1 MDTVMR
7 RRDEVVETR
16 YECSSCKEEDAERR
30 EKPAEGG
37 RPPDP

>member
-1 MDTVMR
+1 MDTVIR

-16 YECSSCKEEDAERR
+16 YEGSSCKEEQ
-30 EKPAEGG
+30 PAEGE